1 MKYWKRGLKEMSDK
15 TILEQWRAIA
25 YDQQADRNKLQRFW
39 ANYFNIEKGIY
50 EQLLS
55 NPDEVVTGTVKEL
68 AEKYG
73 QEVLTM
79 VGFLD
84 GINDSLKIPNPIETM
99 DENTKVSL
107 CFDKELLYKN
117 MLTGCMNC
125 HSGMR
130 SSHRRR
136 EKNFILSRRNQEQL
150 SKQRKSDVMILVLA
164 EAARNINIAAVR
176 MRKHPNLEYI
186 IVLGAHVEG
195 TRLTKALLERTRRA
209 LQYMEENPETKAV
222 LSGGK
227 GDGESITEAQA
238 MCNYLVEHGIDR
250 ERLIL
255 EEKST
260 STTENLKFSLGMIG
274 LNHSVGIVTNN
285 FHVFRGTAIG
295 KKCGCREIYPIPSR
309 YRSWRL
315 LIYIPREILAIIK
328 DKLMGNM

>member
-1 MKYWKRGLKEMSDK
+1 MQEL
-15 TILEQWRAIA
+15 
-25 YDQQADRNKLQRFW
+25 
-39 ANYFNIEKGIY
+39 
-50 EQLLS
+50 
-55 NPDEVVTGTVKEL
+55 TV
-68 AEKYG
+68 
-73 QEVLTM
+73 
-79 VGFLD
+79 
-84 GINDSLKIPNPIETM
+84 
-99 DENTKVSL
+99 
-107 CFDKELLYKN
+107 
-117 MLTGCMNC
+117 CMNC

-130 SSHRRR
+130 SLHRRR
-136 EKNFILSRRNQEQL
+136 EKNFISSRRNQEQL

-164 EAARNINIAAVR
+164 EVARNINIAAVR

-227 GDGESITEAQA
+227 GDGETITEAQA

>member
-1 MKYWKRGLKEMSDK
+1 M
-15 TILEQWRAIA
+15 
-25 YDQQADRNKLQRFW
+25 
-39 ANYFNIEKGIY
+39 
-50 EQLLS
+50 
-55 NPDEVVTGTVKEL
+55 
-68 AEKYG
+68 
-73 QEVLTM
+73 QE
-79 VGFLD
+79 
-84 GINDSLKIPNPIETM
+84 
-99 DENTKVSL
+99 
-107 CFDKELLYKN
+107 
-117 MLTGCMNC
+117 LTGCMNC
-125 HSGMR
+125 HSGMQ

-136 EKNFILSRRNQEQL
+136 EKNFILSRRNPEQL
-150 SKQRKSDVMILVLA
+150 SKQRKSDVMILEILVLA

-209 LQYMEENPETKAV
+209 LQYLEENPETKAV